1 MSSSITTQRIRHI
14 HAALAHRGL
23 MAEKKELVRQFTNGR
38 ATSTKDMTASEL
50 TAMLQHLNGGT
61 VPAPREGDRQRK
73 YIISMAHEMGWKLP
87 GGKADMQ
94 RIDQWCMKYG
104 HLHAPLND
112 HLGADL
118 AKLVTTFKKV
128 YDNYLDQ
135 LSKR

>member
-1 MSSSITTQRIRHI
+1 
-14 HAALAHRGL
+14 
-23 MAEKKELVRQFTNGR
+23 
-38 ATSTKDMTASEL
+38 
-50 TAMLQHLNGGT
+50 
-61 VPAPREGDRQRK
+61 
-73 YIISMAHEMGWKLP
+73 MGWKLP